1 MGLTKEELSK
11 IGKALVVEAKQEG
24 SKEYQEG
31 YSNGVFDFY
40 NHLLKITK
48 KENKKIKNAL

>member
-1 MGLTKEELSK
+1 MELTKEALSK
-11 IGKALVVEAKQEG
+11 IGKALVIEAKQEG

-40 NHLLKITK
+40 NHLLKVIK
-48 KENKKIKNAL
+48 KGK